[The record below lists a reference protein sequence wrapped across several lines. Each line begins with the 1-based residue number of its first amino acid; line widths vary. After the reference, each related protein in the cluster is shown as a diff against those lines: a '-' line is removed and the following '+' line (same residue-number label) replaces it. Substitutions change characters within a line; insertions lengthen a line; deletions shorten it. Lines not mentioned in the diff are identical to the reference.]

1 MGSVLRRVGHQRA
14 DEADGDTRA
23 RADALLRAGGIEVTA
38 RSR

>member
-1 MGSVLRRVGHQRA
+1 MKLM
-14 DEADGDTRA
+14 ETPE